1 MAECGYGAGGSQV
14 SIPPPDTSE
23 LEHKETAAA
32 TLVKRETEAKDG

>member
-1 MAECGYGAGGSQV
+1 MEQEGHKFQS
-14 SIPPPDTSE
+14 PPDTSE